1 MCLFFA
7 QRLKITKDKAILLL
21 LVGVPKVAAQAG
33 VQVVKG
39 VVDIAR
45 ILPHLNTIREAMILG
60 ASFSQAF
67 KLSVPVYQGVRLTV
81 IGGIETAVV
90 GPRLVVSG
98 ATKLLGGLGAVIG
111 VADVIYSWSTK
122 NPNRKTAE
130 DLLPL
135 LEENLKSVKK
145 AKVRFE
151 EVKKM

>member
-1 MCLFFA
+1 M
-7 QRLKITKDKAILLL
+7 KITKDDAIFVL

-45 ILPHLNTIREAMILG
+45 ILPQLNAIRGAMILG
-60 ASFSQAF
+60 ASFSQVF

-81 IGGIETAVV
+81 VGGIEGAAV
-90 GPRLVVSG
+90 GSRLVVSG

-122 NPNRKTAE
+122 NPNQKTAE
-130 DLLPL
+130 DLLPQ
-135 LEENLKSVKK
+135 LEESLECVKK
-145 AKVRFE
+145 AKVRLE

>member
-1 MCLFFA
+1 
-7 QRLKITKDKAILLL
+7 LKITKDDAIFVL

-45 ILPHLNTIREAMILG
+45 ILPQLNAIRGAMRLG
-60 ASFSQAF
+60 ASFSQVF
-67 KLSVPVYQGVRLTV
+67 KLSVPVYQGARLTV
-81 IGGIETAVV
+81 IGGIETAAV
-90 GPRLVVSG
+90 GSRLVVSG

-122 NPNRKTAE
+122 NPNQKTAE
-130 DLLPL
+130 DLLSQ
-135 LEENLKSVKK
+135 LEESLECVKK
-145 AKVRFE
+145 AKVRLE